1 MIRGLRYSLA
11 PKASVRQ
18 LSSAVKVTRPGDG
31 KVAIVTFNDPKK
43 LNALNASM
51 GDDFKEVVRQLCEDA
66 DTENLGAVVLTG
78 DGRAFSAGG
87 DLKFLRDRAVD
98 NPSRNATIMRRFY
111 ERFLSIRKLPV
122 PVVAAINGP
131 AIGAGLAVAL
141 ACDVRVA
148 AADAKMGITFVGLGL
163 HPGMGS
169 TYFLPK
175 LIGNQMA
182 SQLMLTGQVISG
194 TEAHRIGLVSEITES
209 PEACVERS
217 VALARQMCAAAPL
230 AVRTCVRSLRMQQ
243 DEGLD
248 RALWREA
255 DAQSQVYNSKDYTE
269 GLDALVE
276 KRRPTFSNFESLQ
289 E

>member
-1 MIRGLRYSLA
+1 
-11 PKASVRQ
+11 VT
-18 LSSAVKVTRPGDG
+18 VTRPGDG
-31 KVAIVTFNDPKK
+31 RIAIVTFNDPKK
-43 LNALNASM
+43 LNALNADM
-51 GDDFKEVVRQLCEDA
+51 GEEFKVVVNQLCEEA
-66 DTENLGAVVLTG
+66 DSENLGAVVLTG
-78 DGRAFSAGG
+78 EGRAFSAGG
-87 DLKFLRDRAVD
+87 DLKFLRDRATD
-98 NPSRNATIMRRFY
+98 TPTRNATIMRRFY
-111 ERFLSIRKLPV
+111 ERFLSVRRLPV

-141 ACDVRVA
+141 ACDVRIA

-169 TYFLPK
+169 THFLPR

-182 SQLMLTGQVISG
+182 AQMMLTGQVIDG
-194 TEAHRIGLVSEITES
+194 KEAHRIGLVSEMTET
-209 PEACVERS
+209 PESCVDRAVE
-217 VALARQMCAAAPL
+217 LARQMSNAAPL

-243 DEGLD
+243 DEGLEK
-248 RALWREA
+248 ALWREA

-276 KRRPTFSNFESLQ
+276 KRKPVFGDFESLK